1 MPNTKVD
8 VISVVLT
15 RFPFIEP
22 ARNRSLP
29 NFTDNSSA
37 MDKFIIR
44 LESLRFYSRIGV
56 FDQER
61 AVGNEFSVDVTVE
74 VAATGFESEN
84 LDTTISYADIYEVV
98 REAMSGEWLLLE
110 SVAKSVA
117 ETIKQR
123 WKSVGEVKIKISK
136 LAAPI
141 PGIQGV
147 CSVEY
152 LSAK

>member
-1 MPNTKVD
+1 
-8 VISVVLT
+8 
-15 RFPFIEP
+15 
-22 ARNRSLP
+22 
-29 NFTDNSSA
+29 

-98 REAMSGEWLLLE
+98 REAMSGECLLLE

>member
-1 MPNTKVD
+1 
-8 VISVVLT
+8 
-15 RFPFIEP
+15 
-22 ARNRSLP
+22 
-29 NFTDNSSA
+29 

-44 LESLRFYSRIGV
+44 LDNLRFYSRIGV

-74 VAATGFESEN
+74 TTAAGFESEN

-98 REAMSGEWLLLE
+98 REAMSREWLLLE

-117 ETIKQR
+117 ESIKQR
-123 WKSVGEVKIKISK
+123 WESVGEVKIMISK
-136 LAAPI
+136 IAAPI

-152 LSAK
+152 LSGK

>member
-8 VISVVLT
+8 DISVVST
-15 RFPFIEP
+15 RFLFIEP
-22 ARNRSLP
+22 VRNRSLP
-29 NFTDNSSA
+29 NFISSA

-98 REAMSGEWLLLE
+98 REAMSGECMLLE